1 MSTYGKLTVPPAD
14 IFKSQNNIASL
25 ENGKVPLSEIPMEAI
40 KTSLSNSDLSVK
52 SLTVKSDDGSYSG
65 KIFQNLLTTDI
76 ASENGTSGI
85 QLYSSENNKRVSEI
99 IIGSTEGSIDG
110 NIVLKSY
117 KPTMYYNSGEINIL
131 SSDGNSIKLG
141 DGQFKLSSIDTGT
154 NAGSEINLSKDNI
167 TVASSYMTL
176 TGVDASGI
184 VLNGYGAKLSLAAND
199 VSFTRGSNRQGLTLS
214 EDLPIKLY
222 GGTGK
227 AWLHFRSDGSIDL
240 ASEEGEGRIMIQRS
254 SLTTFQNNEFKF
266 EPCTG
271 VTDPVYIKV
280 PVVNSTT
287 NKLDG
292 TYAKL
297 YVSKNSSGTLELKV
311 EAAS

>member
-1 MSTYGKLTVPPAD
+1 MSTYGKLTVPTAD

-25 ENGKVPLSEIPMEAI
+25 ENGKVPLSEIPMDAI
-40 KTSLSNSDLSVK
+40 KTSLSNTDLTVK
-52 SLTVKSDDGSYSG
+52 SLTVKSDDGMYSG
-65 KIFQNLLTTDI
+65 KIFQNSLTTDI
-76 ASENGTSGI
+76 SSQDGDSGI
-85 QLYSSENNKRVSEI
+85 RLYSSENNKRVSELI
-99 IIGSTEGSIDG
+99 LGSTEGSSNG

-117 KPTMYYNSGEINIL
+117 KPTMYDIGEINIL

-141 DGQFKLSSIDTGT
+141 DGQFKLSSIDPST
-154 NAGSEINLSKDNI
+154 NSGSEINLTKDNI
-167 TVASSYMTL
+167 TAASSYMTL
-176 TGVDASGI
+176 TGVDSSGI

-199 VSFTRGSNRQGLTLS
+199 VSFTLGSNRQGLTLS
-214 EDLPIKLY
+214 EDFPIKLY
-222 GGTGK
+222 GGSGC
-227 AWLHFRSDGSIDL
+227 AWLHFKSDGSIDL
-240 ASEEGEGRIMIQRS
+240 ASEEGEGRIHIQRT

-266 EPCTG
+266 IPCTG

-280 PVVNSTT
+280 PVVNSST

-311 EAAS
+311 EKAS